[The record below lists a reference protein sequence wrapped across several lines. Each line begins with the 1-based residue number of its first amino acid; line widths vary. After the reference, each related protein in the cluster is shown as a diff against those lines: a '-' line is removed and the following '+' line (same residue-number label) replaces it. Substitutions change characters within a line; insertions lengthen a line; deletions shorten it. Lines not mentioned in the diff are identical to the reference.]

1 MFLHHVADAAALV
14 TSASRGARRFSYFLD
29 RVENNLN
36 LALKPL
42 HSARQLEMGVNCIL
56 ARISTLGYLY
66 HYACTTNTT
75 AIYLRGSM
83 TNRYIYANVDT
94 DTSREDEDESRDE
107 EKEGYFNINT
117 DTKMSFIPTRI
128 SANICMA
135 N

>member
-1 MFLHHVADAAALV
+1 MVNLNGFDSLREGCIWMLLNSQFTV
-14 TSASRGARRFSYFLD
+14 SEASRGARRFSYFLD

-75 AIYLRGSM
+75 AIYLRGRSS
-83 TNRYIYANVDT
+83 YL
-94 DTSREDEDESRDE
+94 
-107 EKEGYFNINT
+107 K
-117 DTKMSFIPTRI
+117 
-128 SANICMA
+128 
-135 N
+135 